1 MRYRLYVLAAMLLPV
16 LMSQA
21 CQATAEAEAAE
32 AETTAIST
40 PSAPPEVGLATAT
53 TGRLPLRRQTNGIVR
68 ARRRADILALQ
79 GGPLRLSPTEG
90 RYYAAGDTLLRVDPA
105 PLALAVAAAR
115 VAVTNAEVQAR
126 DLTVRF
132 GGDPDVDST
141 LTAEQL
147 TTVRAQSG
155 LAAAEQ
161 ELRRT
166 EFELSRTEVTAPFG
180 GWIADVAV
188 EAGQLVNPG
197 QRVATLI
204 DPASL
209 EAEFLLLESEIA
221 TLGPGRRV
229 RVRPVSD
236 PTLELIAILDIIN
249 PQVDENGLLRVRARL
264 PKVRRGTLYPG
275 MNLDITLE
283 RPTPPA
289 VLVPKPAVVLR
300 SDRPVVFVYDSTQQR
315 AQWRYV
321 TILHENDEA
330 VALSEGV
337 EAGEAVIVRGNLNLD
352 HDSPVRVVSP
362 E

>member
-1 MRYRLYVLAAMLLPV
+1 MKGPAHFVIGIWLACCGV
-16 LMSQA
+16 QA
-21 CQATAEAEAAE
+21 CQATADAEPTATNPAA
-32 AETTAIST
+32 SPT
-40 PSAPPEVGLATAT
+40 PAAPPEVGLATAA
-53 TGRLPLRRQTNGIVR
+53 TGRLDLRRQTNGIVR

-79 GGPLRLSPTEG
+79 GGPLEQSPTEG

-105 PLALAVAAAR
+105 PFALAVAAAR
-115 VAVTNAEVQAR
+115 VAVTNAAVQAR

-132 GGDPDVDST
+132 GGEPGVDST

-155 LAAAEQ
+155 LATAEQ
-161 ELRRT
+161 ELRRAR
-166 EFELSRTEVTAPFG
+166 FELSRTVVPAPFA
-180 GWIADVAV
+180 GWVADVAV

-204 DPASL
+204 DPTSL

-221 TLGPGRRV
+221 TLGPGQRV
-229 RVRPVSD
+229 RVRPVAD
-236 PTLELIAILDIIN
+236 PALELTATLDIIN
-249 PQVDENGLLRVRARL
+249 PQIDENGLLRVRARL
-264 PKVRRGTLYPG
+264 PPVPRGRLYPG

-289 VLVPKPAVVLR
+289 VLVPKEAVVLR

-321 TILHENDEA
+321 TILHENDA
-330 VALSEGV
+330 QVALGEGV
-337 EAGEAVIVRGNLNLD
+337 AAGEAVIVRGNLNLD
-352 HDSPVRVVSP
+352 HDSPVLV
-362 E
+362 EN